1 MDNKDLRAFDQK
13 IHTKLHKIEV
23 DAPFDMW
30 SKISEELDVQ
40 EAAAPKVSIR
50 PAQKQSFNWKYVA
63 AASVIAFTFISS
75 YMFFS
80 GSEADEIQYSS
91 NSTNFQPGINFA
103 NNANEESKQITVEVQ
118 EPQPVLA
125 VIKETVKKQPK
136 KIAVPV
142 ENNAV
147 AEEAAVAVNEE
158 YTPAETTNI
167 PMFSLR
173 LSTPHT
179 SLNDQITILSGN
191 DKKVEEPNDAA
202 KDLSIKRRLEFYK
215 KVAKFNSWK

>member
-1 MDNKDLRAFDQK
+1 MDNKELRAFDQK
-13 IHTKLHKIEV
+13 IHDKLHHVEV
-23 DAPFDMW
+23 SAAFDMW

-40 EAAAPKVSIR
+40 EAAAPKVAIR
-50 PAQKQSFNWKYVA
+50 PAQQQSFNWKYVA
-63 AASVIAFTFISS
+63 AASVIAFTFVSS

-80 GSEADEIQYSS
+80 GSEADEIQYSAS
-91 NSTNFQPGINFA
+91 SANYQPGINFA
-103 NNANEESKQITVEVQ
+103 PNAADEPGQITIQVQ

-125 VIKETVKKQPK
+125 VIKETARKQPK

-142 ENNAV
+142 ENKTV

-158 YTPAETTNI
+158 YTAAETTNI

-173 LSTPHT
+173 MSTPQT

-191 DKKVEEPNDAA
+191 EKKVEEDKAV
-202 KDLSIKRRLEFYK
+202 KEMSIKRRIEFYK
-215 KVAKFNSWK
+215 NLAKFNSWK